1 MRHDAPISQ
10 PNVCNQYEQDLE
22 PAHKPGGSCES
33 AILLDPTVQA
43 MEYFDL
49 NKDSSQLC
57 KGMSLASSSDCD
69 LSVEAVE
76 VPTDVADLQQLVV
89 QACSSSTTSDPI
101 PIPGKVINLLGM
113 EVRLLRVEVVLN
125 GKVVVGIV
133 DSGAE
138 CSLISSS
145 LANELNL
152 DISDG
157 SHTLKVVGQDNF
169 NTVGSVMTDINIH
182 GMEMKKSK
190 FIVYPNV
197 KY

>member
-1 MRHDAPISQ
+1 MRHDAPIPQ
-10 PNVCNQYEQDLE
+10 PNACNQYEQDME
-22 PAHKPGGSCES
+22 PTHEPGGSCES
-33 AILLDPTVQA
+33 ILLDPTVQA

-49 NKDSSQLC
+49 NINSSQLC
-57 KGMSLASSSDCD
+57 EGMSLASSSDCD
-69 LSVEAVE
+69 SSVEAVE
-76 VPTDVADLQQLVV
+76 VPPDVADLQQLVV
-89 QACSSSTTSDPI
+89 QACSTTSDLI
-101 PIPGKVINLLGM
+101 PIPGKVVNLLGT

-169 NTVGSVMTDINIH
+169 NTSVVTDINIH
-182 GMEMKKSK
+182 CMEMKKSK
-190 FIVYPNV
+190 FIVATR
-197 KY
+197 